1 MTGTPTCAST
11 ALRHLLAATP
21 DPRGAE
27 SLSCNTLLDSFAR
40 MLDARAEILADV
52 VLPVGV
58 LSADD
63 RAILAELERRNA
75 AWQQL
80 AERARDALPSPRA
93 AAAQLRAYAS
103 HDVRSDDTAAQAAG

>member
-1 MTGTPTCAST
+1 MTSAST

-27 SLSCNTLLDSFAR
+27 TLSCNTLLDSFAR

-52 VLPVGV
+52 VLPVGA
-58 LSADD
+58 LSPDD
-63 RAILAELERRNA
+63 RALLAELERRNV
-75 AWQQL
+75 AWQRL
-80 AERARDALPSPRA
+80 AEAARDALPSPRA

-103 HDVRSDDTAAQAAG
+103 QDVRSDDSDALAAG